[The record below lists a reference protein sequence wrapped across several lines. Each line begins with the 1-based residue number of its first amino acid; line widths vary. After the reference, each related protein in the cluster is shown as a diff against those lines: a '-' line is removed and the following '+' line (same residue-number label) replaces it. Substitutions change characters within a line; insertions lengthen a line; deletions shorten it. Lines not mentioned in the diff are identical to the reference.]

1 MIPDRNGVWHG
12 LALHPVHLAE
22 YESQLPPSALVPF
35 CSYQMDSSL
44 IGGGRIPE
52 LNQTVCNKFEPTI
65 LEGQPCFSLDV
76 AKIDTRPKREGKT
89 NGLFL
94 ALDPSTFQG
103 SSDDRNNGAENDK
116 QQSFKVYIHTL
127 SQYTAYG
134 PGTYAMTAL
143 KRMSGTKSFVQ
154 LPDKQKECR
163 VHNRGECQI
172 QHFLE
177 KIKKNCGCIPWALVS
192 DKQAKKVGFN
202 IKQDCQPLKIV
213 LSNRKGSIVAQKR
226 RTASKMK
233 L

>member
-1 MIPDRNGVWHG
+1 MN
-12 LALHPVHLAE
+12 
-22 YESQLPPSALVPF
+22 SN
-35 CSYQMDSSL
+35 L
-44 IGGGRIPE
+44 IGDASIPE
-52 LNQTVCNKFEPTI
+52 FNQTVCNKFELTI
-65 LEGQPCFSLDV
+65 LEGQLCYSLDV
-76 AKIDTRPKREGKT
+76 AKLDKRPTREGKT

-94 ALDPSTFQG
+94 LLDPRPFQG

-116 QQSFKVYIHTL
+116 QQPFKVYIHTL

-143 KRMSGTKSFVQ
+143 KRMSGTKSFEQ

-163 VHNRGECQI
+163 VHNREECQT

-192 DKQAKKVGFN
+192 DKHPKKVRFN

-213 LSNRKGSIVAQKR
+213 LSNRKGSIVVQKR